1 MGALI
6 PARLIERKR
15 DGGTLAAAQ
24 IERFF
29 RGYLAGEV
37 ADYQMSAFLMAVY
50 LRGLDAEELTT
61 LLDVMIESG
70 ATLDLSVLAGPKV
83 DKHSTGGVGDK
94 VSLPLAPLAAELG
107 LLVPMMAGRGLGHTG
122 GTLDKLEAI
131 PGFRTDLPLDRTVA
145 VLGDVGCVIT
155 GQTAEIAPL
164 DRRLYDLRNATG
176 TVSSLPLIAASIMS
190 KKLAEG
196 ISGLVLDVKV
206 GDGAFLPEEERAF
219 ELARTMVALGENR
232 GVRTVAL
239 LTEMDRP
246 LGRAIGNALEVREA
260 LECLGDGGPDELREL
275 TLAQAAEMAVVGG
288 AHPDRASARAAAE
301 RALEDGR
308 ALQRFARMVE
318 AQGGDPTCIAE
329 PERLPAARVVAECGA
344 ERAGVVTAVA
354 PRDLGWMVV
363 ELGGGRRA
371 LGEPIDPAVG
381 FVLRVAPG
389 DPVAAEEP
397 LGEVHARDEENTERA
412 CRVLRDAIAIGDAA
426 APPRP
431 LLSHRVSSA
440 GVERL

>member
-1 MGALI
+1 M
-6 PARLIERKR
+6 
-15 DGGTLAAAQ
+15 
-24 IERFF
+24 
-29 RGYLAGEV
+29 
-37 ADYQMSAFLMAVY
+37 
-50 LRGLDAEELTT
+50 
-61 LLDVMIESG
+61 
-70 ATLDLSVLAGPKV
+70 
-83 DKHSTGGVGDK
+83 
-94 VSLPLAPLAAELG
+94 
-107 LLVPMMAGRGLGHTG
+107 
-122 GTLDKLEAI
+122 
-131 PGFRTDLPLDRTVA
+131 
-145 VLGDVGCVIT
+145 LGDVGCVIT
-155 GQTAEIAPL
+155 GQTGEIAPL

-239 LTEMDRP
+239 LTAMDRP

-260 LECLGDGGPDELREL
+260 LECLGGGGPDELREL

-318 AQGGDPTCIAE
+318 AQGGDPTCVAE
-329 PERLPAARVVAECGA
+329 PERLPEARVVAECGA
-344 ERAGVVTAVA
+344 EPAGVVTAVA
-354 PRDLGWMVV
+354 PRDLRWMVV

-381 FVLRVAPG
+381 FGRPRGSRRGGGAAGGGARAGRGERRARLPCPARRDHDRGRGRTPATAALPPGQLRGSREALSAGRSVREGPELDAFLG
-389 DPVAAEEP
+389 QSRGQLLRAVREGAERDPAF
-397 LGEVHARDEENTERA
+397 GTG
-412 CRVLRDAIAIGDAA
+412 LRRGRNDFDGDAPLA
-426 APPRP
+426 RGVLGPERLVGRLEGEDERVRGFTHRPGSGVPPNGLSSPIRGRRKIPRP
-431 LLSHRVSSA
+431 ESSHTSVGSVP
-440 GVERL
+440 GM